1 MKVPVNNS
9 QVFRLRLYMKKRKFK
24 ISDIIFVV
32 FILLLII
39 PQTRTPIQ
47 VAVNKLK
54 VAIWSP
60 SIEDEEDQNEVTP
73 FQYAVVDLQGETQS
87 ISIGKGKVTFIS
99 YWATWCPPCIAEL
112 PGIQD
117 LYKDYGDKVNFILL
131 TQEEPERVQRF
142 IEKRGYELPIYFP
155 QMQAPKILQE
165 NSIPTNYIID
175 ATGKIIIKETG
186 AADWNS
192 KKIRKL
198 LEELIANY

>member
-1 MKVPVNNS
+1 MK
-9 QVFRLRLYMKKRKFK
+9 FRKPK

-32 FILLLII
+32 FIALLLI

-47 VAVNKLK
+47 VALNKLK
-54 VAIWSP
+54 VAVWSP
-60 SIEDEEDQNEVTP
+60 SVEDVEDQRQVPP
-73 FQYAVVDLQGETQS
+73 FQYAVRDLE
-87 ISIGKGKVTFIS
+87 GKVKHIGIGQGKITFLS

-117 LYKDYGDKVNFILL
+117 LYKDYGDKVNFVLL

-142 IEKRGYELPIYFP
+142 ITKKGYDVPVYFP
-155 QMQAPKILQE
+155 QMQAPEMLQD

-175 ATGKIIIKETG
+175 GQGNITIKETG

-192 KKIRKL
+192 AKVRAL
-198 LEELIANY
+198 LDGLLAK

>member
-1 MKVPVNNS
+1 
-9 QVFRLRLYMKKRKFK
+9 MKKRKFK

-60 SIEDEEDQNEVTP
+60 SIEDEEDQDQVTP
-73 FQYAVVDLQGETQS
+73 FQYAVIDLKGKTES
-87 ISIGKGKVTFIS
+87 IFVGKGKITFIS

-131 TQEEPERVQRF
+131 TQEEPEKVQRF

-155 QMQAPKILQE
+155 QMQAPDVLQE
-165 NSIPTNYIID
+165 NSIPTNYVID
-175 ATGKIIIKETG
+175 TTGKIIIKETG

-192 KKIRKL
+192 KKIRNL
-198 LEELIANY
+198 LDDLVSNYSD

>member
-1 MKVPVNNS
+1 
-9 QVFRLRLYMKKRKFK
+9 MKKRKFK

-60 SIEDEEDQNEVTP
+60 SIEDEEDQDQVTP
-73 FQYAVVDLQGETQS
+73 FQYAVTNLQGDTES
-87 ISIGKGKVTFIS
+87 ISVGKGKVTFIS
-99 YWATWCPPCIAEL
+99 YWATWCPSCIAEL

-131 TQEEPERVQRF
+131 TQEEPDKVQRF
-142 IEKRGYELPIYFP
+142 IDKKEYELPIYFP
-155 QMQAPKILQE
+155 QMQAPEVLQE
-165 NSIPTNYIID
+165 NSIPTNYVID

-192 KKIRKL
+192 KKIRNL
-198 LEELIANY
+198 LDDLVLNYSE

>member
-1 MKVPVNNS
+1 
-9 QVFRLRLYMKKRKFK
+9 MKKRKFK

-32 FILLLII
+32 FIVLLLI

-60 SIEDEEDQNEVTP
+60 TVEDAEDQNQVTP
-73 FQYAVVDLQGETQS
+73 FQYTVVDMEGEAKT
-87 ISIGKGKVTFIS
+87 ISVGKGEVTFIS

-117 LYKDYGDKVNFILL
+117 LYAYYGDKVNFMLL
-131 TQEEPERVQRF
+131 TQEAPEKVQRF
-142 IEKRGYELPIYFP
+142 ITKKGYELPIYFP
-155 QMQAPKILQE
+155 QMQAPEVLQE
-165 NSIPTNYIID
+165 NSIPTNYVID
-175 ATGKIIIKETG
+175 GKGNIIIKETG

-192 KKIRKL
+192 KKVRTL
-198 LEELIANY
+198 LDDLLIKKQGN

>member
-1 MKVPVNNS
+1 
-9 QVFRLRLYMKKRKFK
+9 MKKRKFK
-24 ISDIIFVV
+24 ISDIIFAV
-32 FILLLII
+32 FILLLIF

-60 SIEDEEDQNEVTP
+60 SIKDEEDQNEVTP
-73 FQYAVVDLQGETQS
+73 FEYVVVDLQGNSQN
-87 ISIGKGKVTFIS
+87 ISVGKGKVTFIS

-131 TQEEPERVQRF
+131 TQEEPDKVQRF
-142 IEKRGYELPIYFP
+142 INKKDYELPIYFP
-155 QMQAPKILQE
+155 QMQAPEILQE
-165 NSIPTNYIID
+165 NSIPTNYVID

-192 KKIRKL
+192 KKVREL
-198 LEELIANY
+198 LDDLIENN

>member
-1 MKVPVNNS
+1 
-9 QVFRLRLYMKKRKFK
+9 MKKRKFK
-24 ISDIIFVV
+24 ISDIIFAV

-54 VAIWSP
+54 VAVWSP
-60 SIEDEEDQNEVTP
+60 SVEDEEDQNEVTP
-73 FQYAVVDLQGETQS
+73 FEYVVVDLQGNSQN
-87 ISIGKGKVTFIS
+87 ISVGKGKVTFVS

-131 TQEEPERVQRF
+131 TQEEPDKVQRF
-142 IEKRGYELPIYFP
+142 INKKDYELPIYLP
-155 QMQAPKILQE
+155 QMQAPEILQE
-165 NSIPTNYIID
+165 NSIPTNYVID

-198 LEELIANY
+198 LDELIEK

>member
-1 MKVPVNNS
+1 
-9 QVFRLRLYMKKRKFK
+9 MKKRKFK

-60 SIEDEEDQNEVTP
+60 SIEDEEDQDQDQVTP
-73 FQYAVVDLQGETQS
+73 FQYAVTNLQGDTKS
-87 ISIGKGKVTFIS
+87 ISVGKGKVTFIS

-112 PGIQD
+112 PGIQE
-117 LYKDYGDKVNFILL
+117 LYKVYGDKVIFILL
-131 TQEEPERVQRF
+131 TQEEPDRVQRF
-142 IEKRGYELPIYFP
+142 IDKRGYELPIYFP
-155 QMQAPKILQE
+155 QMQAPDVLQE
-165 NSIPTNYIID
+165 NSIPTNYVID
-175 ATGKIIIKETG
+175 TTGKIIIKETG

-192 KKIRKL
+192 KKIRNL
-198 LEELIANY
+198 LDDLVSNYSE

>member
-1 MKVPVNNS
+1 
-9 QVFRLRLYMKKRKFK
+9 MKKRKFK
-24 ISDIIFVV
+24 ISDIIFAV

-54 VAIWSP
+54 VAVWSP
-60 SIEDEEDQNEVTP
+60 GIEDVEDQNKVTP

-117 LYKDYGDKVNFILL
+117 LYKDYGAKVNFILL
-131 TQEEPERVQRF
+131 TQEEPDKVQRF
-142 IEKRGYELPIYFP
+142 IHKKDYELPIYFP
-155 QMQAPKILQE
+155 QMQAPEILQE
-165 NSIPTNYIID
+165 NSIPTNYVID

-192 KKIRKL
+192 KKVREL
-198 LEELIANY
+198 LDDLIENN

>member
-1 MKVPVNNS
+1 
-9 QVFRLRLYMKKRKFK
+9 MKKRKFK
-24 ISDIIFVV
+24 ISDIVFVV

-54 VAIWSP
+54 VAVWSP
-60 SIEDEEDQNEVTP
+60 SVENEENQDQVTP
-73 FQYAVVDLQGETQS
+73 FQYAVTNLQGDTKS
-87 ISIGKGKVTFIS
+87 ISVGKGKVTFIS

-112 PGIQD
+112 PVIQD

-131 TQEEPERVQRF
+131 TQEEPDKVQRF
-142 IEKRGYELPIYFP
+142 IDKKEYELPIYFP
-155 QMQAPKILQE
+155 QMQAPEVLQE
-165 NSIPTNYIID
+165 NSIPTNYVIG

-192 KKIRKL
+192 KKIRNL
-198 LEELIANY
+198 LDDLVLNYSE